1 MDKLV
6 QAVPMLASVLALG
19 FAACLPLYNWNIRK
33 FTVSPLGVKVL
44 MWVPLYVFFAVVAEG
59 NFMVIWFVIALIA
72 LLASAEFFLQQHHA
86 RSWWYFV
93 YFMITLAG
101 WVGSIVV
108 VHRAELWMA
117 LCLSSVFSDVTAFFM
132 GNYAGAHHLPAFIN
146 SRKSYEG
153 AAGQVIG
160 GMLGVVLFGGIFGVA
175 IPLWLGALIGVA
187 SLAGDLL
194 NSVAKRLLG
203 IKDWGNTIPGHGG
216 VMDRFSSLNCA
227 LCLVCLAYLLF
238 P

>member
-6 QAVPMLASVLALG
+6 RAVPMLASVLALG
-19 FAACLPLYNWNIRK
+19 FAACLPLYNWNIRR

-108 VHRAELWMA
+108 VQ
-117 LCLSSVFSDVTAFFM
+117 T
-132 GNYAGAHHLPAFIN
+132 
-146 SRKSYEG
+146 
-153 AAGQVIG
+153 
-160 GMLGVVLFGGIFGVA
+160 
-175 IPLWLGALIGVA
+175 
-187 SLAGDLL
+187 
-194 NSVAKRLLG
+194 
-203 IKDWGNTIPGHGG
+203 
-216 VMDRFSSLNCA
+216 
-227 LCLVCLAYLLF
+227 
-238 P
+238 